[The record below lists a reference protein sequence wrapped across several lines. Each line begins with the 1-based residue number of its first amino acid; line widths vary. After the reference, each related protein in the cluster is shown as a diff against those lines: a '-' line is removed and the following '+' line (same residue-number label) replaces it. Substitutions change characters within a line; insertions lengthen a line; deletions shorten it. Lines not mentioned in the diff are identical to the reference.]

1 VRVDVVVLVDL
12 VAAAGRAQRQVE
24 RHFAM
29 MEVETVDGKVAGA
42 LFPKDIAE
50 LRAAVGRIQLGGV
63 GHQVRT
69 VLRLRG
75 HRPTHVSACRF
86 PVPCLGGFVLVAR
99 QNR

>member
-1 VRVDVVVLVDL
+1 ML
-12 VAAAGRAQRQVE
+12 VAAGWALPQVG

-29 MEVETVDGKVAGA
+29 MEVERVDGKVAAA

-50 LRAAVGRIQLGGV
+50 VRAAVGRIQLGGV

-75 HRPTHVSACRF
+75 HRPAHVLACQF

-99 QNR
+99 RSRWLGDTG